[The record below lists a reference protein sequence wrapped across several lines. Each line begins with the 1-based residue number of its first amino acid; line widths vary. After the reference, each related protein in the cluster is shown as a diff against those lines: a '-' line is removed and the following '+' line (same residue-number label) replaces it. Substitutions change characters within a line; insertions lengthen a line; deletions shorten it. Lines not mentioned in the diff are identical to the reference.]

1 MEEHILH
8 LKTVKGV
15 VDARP
20 IEGTQRN
27 VLTNLENENNL
38 GVLECLRRKY
48 VLVVVH
54 DTTFRDPLGPLAVV
68 EEGKVFFPGLP
79 FPEVGGKNVISASP
93 SKDAHDFL
101 RREFGWEDN
110 LLATILIGFD

>member
-1 MEEHILH
+1 MEEHISY
-8 LKTVKGV
+8 LKTVRGI

-27 VLTNLENENNL
+27 VLSNLENENNV
-38 GVLECLRRKY
+38 GVLECLRRTHI
-48 VLVVVH
+48 LVIVH
-54 DTTFRDPLGPLAVV
+54 DATFRDPHGSLAVV
-68 EEGKVFFPGLP
+68 KEGQLLFPGLP
-79 FPEVGGKNVISASP
+79 FPEVKGKNVISASP

-110 LLATILIGFD
+110 THATILIGFD